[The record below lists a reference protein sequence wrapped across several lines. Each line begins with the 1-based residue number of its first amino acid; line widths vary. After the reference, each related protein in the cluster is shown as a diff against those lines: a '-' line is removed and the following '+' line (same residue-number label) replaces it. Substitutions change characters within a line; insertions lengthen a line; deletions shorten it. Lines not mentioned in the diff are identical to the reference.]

1 MLAFAGTLERMQI
14 SREDQEDLNQL
25 IHGPTQGPLPSS
37 NDTARGILFYSEI
50 TRVSVD
56 QRYYFRL
63 RTLSIK
69 LLIFNKPLVFFTRLS
84 LMTPKQ
90 IV

>member
-25 IHGPTQGPLPSS
+25 IHGPRQGPLLSS

-63 RTLSIK
+63 RPLSIK
-69 LLIFNKPLVFFTRLS
+69 LIFNKPLVFFTWLS